1 MGYYLQ
7 CEHIFSVLPYEI
19 TEEDNEEV
27 VVCSDEAAEEAYELS
42 RKLGTTM
49 ANMVI
54 SSRWSVIA
62 STPFE
67 SILIIIWMII
77 L

>member
-1 MGYYLQ
+1 MRYYFQ

-54 SSRWSVIA
+54 SSR
-62 STPFE
+62 
-67 SILIIIWMII
+67 
-77 L
+77 